1 MSSHLIESLAT
12 TTELADVFSDRSL
25 LQAMLDFE
33 IALAQAEAAVGLIPR
48 DAAAVIASSTIESLD
63 AAEIARAARSTGTV
77 SIGFVDGTCHAGA
90 IARSRER

>member
-1 MSSHLIESLAT
+1 MSSHLIDSLAT

-48 DAAAVIASSTIESLD
+48 DAAAAIASSTIDSLD
-63 AAEIARAARSTGTV
+63 AAEIGARGTQHR
-77 SIGFVDGTCHAGA
+77 DGVHRFRHGTRHAGA
-90 IARSRER
+90 IARSKER